1 MSRLEG
7 LLARLRT
14 FYGALPAPPADPFTL
29 FVWEVL
35 SVHSVPRKR
44 DAALGALKRIRALT
58 PDAMWRAP
66 QKKLEESVT
75 LAGPYL
81 EQRMRAL
88 RTGVDLFRRSPR
100 ITAVIKGPAPAALKA
115 LKPFPQMGEGG
126 AYRMLLFV
134 GGHAVLP
141 VDARVSRAA
150 ARLGYGEQ
158 HADFKKTART
168 IRIAVSA
175 QLAETAAAYRFA
187 YLYLSHH
194 GAATCTEGDPH
205 CSVCPLV
212 EDCPE
217 GKRRLSV

>member
-1 MSRLEG
+1 VSRLTDS
-7 LLARLRT
+7 LARLRT
-14 FYGALPAPPADPFTL
+14 FYGALPAPPSDPFTL

-35 SVHSVPRKR
+35 SVHTVPRKR

-66 QKKLEESVT
+66 KKKLDESVM

-88 RTGVDLFRRSPR
+88 RTGIDLFRRSPG
-100 ITAVIKGPAPAALKA
+100 IAGVIKGPAPAALKA

-126 AYRMLLFV
+126 AYRMLLFA
-134 GGHAVLP
+134 GKHPVLP
-141 VDARVSRAA
+141 VDARVGRTAV
-150 ARLGYGEQ
+150 RLGYGDG
-158 HADFKKTART
+158 HADFKKMARSIRTAV
-168 IRIAVSA
+168 A
-175 QLAETAAAYRFA
+175 AELEPAPEAFTLA

-205 CSVCPLV
+205 CAVCPLAA
-212 EDCPE
+212 DCPE
-217 GKRRLSV
+217 GRRRLSV